1 MLEVLKKINFPTPS
15 SIKRSGDIKMWI
27 YLETRTGGRCV
38 GLSLHPSLTAGTLKL
53 ISFKSLHVICHRL
66 KCS

>member
-1 MLEVLKKINFPTPS
+1 LIQEKKMLEVLEKINFPTPS

-38 GLSLHPSLTAGTLKL
+38 GLSLHPSLTAGTIQDL
-53 ISFKSLHVICHRL
+53 SGD
-66 KCS
+66 